1 MPYVIRPTRA
11 YCGSRLKLMMIESL
25 SAFRLSS
32 SWHVSTTNKKI
43 GGAGAGRG
51 RRYSMVVL
59 PGWSSGGICSAE
71 MSL

>member
-1 MPYVIRPTRA
+1 
-11 YCGSRLKLMMIESL
+11 MMIESL

-32 SWHVSTTNKKI
+32 SWHVSTQKRKM
-43 GGAGAGRG
+43 GGFGAGLG

-59 PGWSSGGICSAE
+59 LGCSSGGIWSAE